1 MIAIAILAAVWLLGN
16 VLPLIAE
23 SFAVGYA
30 IGAVIAL
37 VVAWWMPENP
47 ALYFLSSLL
56 VLPIAWITAAGQR
69 KRVLMARE
77 LGWITRP

>member
-1 MIAIAILAAVWLLGN
+1 MIAVAILAGVWLLGN
-16 VLPLIAE
+16 VIPLITE

-47 ALYFLSSLL
+47 ALYFFSSLC
-56 VLPIAWITAAGQR
+56 VLPIAWFTAVGQR
-69 KRVLMARE
+69 KRVLMARD